1 MEQQPQTG
9 AIGTRH
15 KFDLGTLLS
24 YIWVSLILIW
34 TVFPLYWL
42 LITAFKPLDEFMTYP
57 PTFWPSHWTLDN
69 FVEGLVR
76 QQGAGSILDSF
87 VIATG
92 TLVLSMLVGVPAAY
106 SIARFKTG
114 GTDLSFT
121 ILSVR
126 FMPPIVPVIAF
137 FLISTRLGIFDTYGL
152 LILVN
157 SMVNVPFVVW
167 IMAGFFEEIPYQI
180 EEAAQVD
187 GASWLRLFRDN
198 VLPLAAPGLV
208 AVSLF
213 CFIFAWNELLFA
225 TILTGRNLQ
234 PFTKVV
240 PGVNIGHIEP
250 HWGAIASLG
259 LLVIIPIVILAFYM
273 QKYIVR
279 GMTYGAIRE

>member
-1 MEQQPQTG
+1 MQRT
-9 AIGTRH
+9 
-15 KFDLGTLLS
+15 KLGTFVS
-24 YIWVSLILIW
+24 YVIVILVIIW

-42 LITAFKPLDEFMTYP
+42 VITAFKPLEEFMAYP
-57 PTFWPSHWTLDN
+57 PTFWPGEWTLDN

-76 QQGAGSILDSF
+76 QKGASAIGDSL
-87 VIATG
+87 VIALG
-92 TLVLSMLVGVPAAY
+92 TFVVSMAFGVPAAY
-106 SIARFKTG
+106 SIARYKTG

-121 ILSVR
+121 ILSMR

-137 FLISTRLGIFDTYGL
+137 FLISTKIGIYDTYLL
-152 LILVN
+152 LILTN
-157 SMVNVPFVVW
+157 SLANIPFVVW
-167 IMAGFFEEIPYQI
+167 IMKGFFEEIPYQI

-187 GASWLRLFRDN
+187 GASWPRLFWDH

-240 PGVNIGHIEP
+240 PGINIGHVEP
-250 HWGAIASLG
+250 HWGGIAALG
-259 LLVIIPIVILAFYM
+259 LIVIIPIVILCWYM